1 MAKRNF
7 IPLVP
12 SGTINA
18 DASVAQ
24 LEQDVLAMDAKVG
37 ELAEDIG
44 DTEQEINQLKSQF
57 YALGLSV
64 VNGAINITYDDG
76 N

>member
-1 MAKRNF
+1 MARNF

-24 LEQDVLAMDAKVG
+24 LEQDVLAMDSKVG

-44 DTEQEINQLKSQF
+44 DTEQEINQLKSEINE
-57 YALGLSV
+57 LGLSV
-64 VNGAINITYDDG
+64 VDGKLCVTYTD
-76 N
+76 